1 MFKKILFLSLAITT
15 TAFIFWKNEPSK
27 NAAKPVSSITSTVA
41 KGPLPSPNDSPQLK
55 IEKEIVLIKKEL
67 SEIDVPGELNNSHTT
82 VERRK
87 IIIDK
92 INLYTHKAGQLAR
105 LQIAEMEKEA
115 SL

>member
-1 MFKKILFLSLAITT
+1 MFKKILFLSVAIIA
-15 TAFIFWKNEPSK
+15 TAFVFWKNEPSK
-27 NAAKPVSSITSTVA
+27 NATNPVPPFTSTVA
-41 KGPLPSPNDSPQLK
+41 KGLLPAPSDSPQLK
-55 IEKEIVLIKKEL
+55 LEKEIAIIKKDL
-67 SEIDVPGELNNSHTT
+67 SEIDIPGELNNPHTP